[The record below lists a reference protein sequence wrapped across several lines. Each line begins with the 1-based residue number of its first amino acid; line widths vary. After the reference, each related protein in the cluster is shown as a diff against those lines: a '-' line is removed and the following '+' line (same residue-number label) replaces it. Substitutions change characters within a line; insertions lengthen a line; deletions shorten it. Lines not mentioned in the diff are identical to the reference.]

1 MIKSLIEHHADRS
14 CSSSCIGRWL
24 IDCYLQKH
32 KNREECYS
40 KELQVSLQ
48 REIIDTLD
56 NSHLKSMK
64 SLWFS
69 RIMQQIITGLGI
81 PAVFAIIP
89 QRTSFVEVHFTCI
102 ILWCSNRL
110 CSKLSNLLNI
120 WRWQQIIIMWW
131 SLKFWYV
138 YNSIT
143 NRVKK
148 LTLGYFDLNLL
159 QYTYMYT
166 LYILMLTTFLWNTW
180 KCFNCII
187 TVSTMLNQFQWR
199 I

>member
-48 REIIDTLD
+48 RGIIDTLD

-64 SLWFS
+64 SLWFC

-89 QRTSFVEVHFTCI
+89 QRTSFVEVHCTCI

-148 LTLGYFDLNLL
+148 LTLNWLFWPKFVAIHVHVYIE
-159 QYTYMYT
+159 YTDVDHIFVKYVKV
-166 LYILMLTTFLWNTW
+166 F
-180 KCFNCII
+180 
-187 TVSTMLNQFQWR
+187 
-199 I
+199 